1 MSTSK
6 PKINLHILLFTLS
19 RTIVNASL
27 RITYPF
33 LPVFARGLGVEPTT
47 LAMGFSIRAFIGA
60 FGPFLSTVADTH
72 DRKTG
77 ILLGVGLF
85 TVGSGVVGVWPTLAG
100 FIVGTSLIVLGNGVF
115 IASLNAYLG
124 DHVPY
129 EKRGRMLAITETSWA
144 LAFILVVP
152 VVRILLESFVW
163 MTPFYIFAG
172 IGVLFLLLFLWLL
185 PVNHIPRTKE
195 NTLWQNL
202 GRVFATW
209 PALAGLIMGI
219 VFTIANETV
228 NLIFGVWIEDQFGLN
243 FAALTAA
250 SVVIGVSE
258 LGGEV
263 SAGLWVDRFGKRR
276 MIWLFL
282 GLNSLAAI
290 LLPLTNGS
298 LIGAMVG
305 LGFFYVTFE
314 VVLVS
319 TLTLMTEVLPTARA
333 TMLALTVAGFS
344 LGRMLG
350 DVIAPGLYGVSFWAS
365 VLASVVFNLLAAALL
380 TQVCVRDR

>member
-1 MSTSK
+1 
-6 PKINLHILLFTLS
+6 
-19 RTIVNASL
+19 
-27 RITYPF
+27 
-33 LPVFARGLGVEPTT
+33 
-47 LAMGFSIRAFIGA
+47 
-60 FGPFLSTVADTH
+60 
-72 DRKTG
+72 
-77 ILLGVGLF
+77 
-85 TVGSGVVGVWPTLAG
+85 
-100 FIVGTSLIVLGNGVF
+100 
-115 IASLNAYLG
+115 
-124 DHVPY
+124 
-129 EKRGRMLAITETSWA
+129 MLAITETSWA

-152 VVRILLESFVW
+152 VVRILLESYAW

-172 IGVLFLLLFLWLL
+172 IGVVFLILFFWLL

-209 PALAGLIMGI
+209 SALAGLIMGI
-219 VFTIANETV
+219 VFTMANETV

-250 SVVIGVSE
+250 SIVIGVSE

-282 GLNSLAAI
+282 GLNSLAAV

-333 TMLALTVAGFS
+333 TMLAVTVAGFS
-344 LGRMLG
+344 IGRMLG
-350 DVIAPGLYGVSFWAS
+350 DVIAPGLYEFSFWAS
-365 VLASVVFNLLAAALL
+365 VLASVAFNLLAAMLL
-380 TQVCVRDR
+380 TQVRVRDR

>member
-1 MSTSK
+1 
-6 PKINLHILLFTLS
+6 
-19 RTIVNASL
+19 
-27 RITYPF
+27 
-33 LPVFARGLGVEPTT
+33 
-47 LAMGFSIRAFIGA
+47 
-60 FGPFLSTVADTH
+60 
-72 DRKTG
+72 
-77 ILLGVGLF
+77 
-85 TVGSGVVGVWPTLAG
+85 
-100 FIVGTSLIVLGNGVF
+100 LIVLGNGVF

-380 TQVCVRDR
+380 TQVRVRDR

>member
-6 PKINLHILLFTLS
+6 LKINLHILLFTLS

-219 VFTIANETV
+219 VFTVANETV

-380 TQVCVRDR
+380 TQVRVRDR

>member
-1 MSTSK
+1 M
-6 PKINLHILLFTLS
+6 
-19 RTIVNASL
+19 
-27 RITYPF
+27 
-33 LPVFARGLGVEPTT
+33 
-47 LAMGFSIRAFIGA
+47 
-60 FGPFLSTVADTH
+60 
-72 DRKTG
+72 
-77 ILLGVGLF
+77 
-85 TVGSGVVGVWPTLAG
+85 
-100 FIVGTSLIVLGNGVF
+100 
-115 IASLNAYLG
+115 
-124 DHVPY
+124 
-129 EKRGRMLAITETSWA
+129 
-144 LAFILVVP
+144 
-152 VVRILLESFVW
+152 VRILLESYAW

-172 IGVLFLLLFLWLL
+172 IGVLFLFLFFWLL

-219 VFTIANETV
+219 VFTMANETV

-250 SVVIGVSE
+250 SIVIGVSE

-282 GLNSLAAI
+282 GLNSLAAV

-333 TMLALTVAGFS
+333 TMLAVTVAGFS
-344 LGRMLG
+344 IGRMLG
-350 DVIAPGLYGVSFWAS
+350 DVIAPGLYEFSFWAS
-365 VLASVVFNLLAAALL
+365 VLASVLFNLLAALLL
-380 TQVCVRDR
+380 TQVRVRDR

>member
-6 PKINLHILLFTLS
+6 LKINLHILLFTLS

-33 LPVFARGLGVEPTT
+33 LPVFARGLGVEPAT

-380 TQVCVRDR
+380 TQVRVRDR

>member
-6 PKINLHILLFTLS
+6 LKINLHILLFTLS

-33 LPVFARGLGVEPTT
+33 LPVFARGLGVEPAT

-172 IGVLFLLLFLWLL
+172 IGVLFLLLFL
-185 PVNHIPRTKE
+185 
-195 NTLWQNL
+195 
-202 GRVFATW
+202 
-209 PALAGLIMGI
+209 
-219 VFTIANETV
+219 
-228 NLIFGVWIEDQFGLN
+228 
-243 FAALTAA
+243 
-250 SVVIGVSE
+250 
-258 LGGEV
+258 
-263 SAGLWVDRFGKRR
+263 
-276 MIWLFL
+276 
-282 GLNSLAAI
+282 
-290 LLPLTNGS
+290 
-298 LIGAMVG
+298 
-305 LGFFYVTFE
+305 
-314 VVLVS
+314 
-319 TLTLMTEVLPTARA
+319 
-333 TMLALTVAGFS
+333 
-344 LGRMLG
+344 
-350 DVIAPGLYGVSFWAS
+350 
-365 VLASVVFNLLAAALL
+365 
-380 TQVCVRDR
+380 